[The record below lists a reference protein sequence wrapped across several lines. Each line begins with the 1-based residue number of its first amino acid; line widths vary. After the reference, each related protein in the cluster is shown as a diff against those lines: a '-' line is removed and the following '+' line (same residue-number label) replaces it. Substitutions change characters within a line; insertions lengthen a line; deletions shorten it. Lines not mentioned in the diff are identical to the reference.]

1 MRKTAFLICIVMP
14 LLLLGICCSKGPK
27 DIDGPPDESTGI
39 PAVKPRGTAAGT
51 PVLKTI
57 GKNGGLIETADKT
70 LRITIPEGSLEAPT
84 EISILQITNTLEE
97 GIDRPAF
104 RILPEGIRFS
114 KPVTIS
120 FRYDKMNIT
129 EGAEKGLLIAYQRAD
144 GVWCALPTVL
154 DQQAGILSVT
164 SDHFSDWAFFENLT
178 LRKDREIVEK
188 NDRVTLDLFQT
199 GLLAPPSSKDADQW
213 PLSELEDLH
222 PATAASVTW
231 KITAGPGKLEIK
243 KNAHGLPAKA
253 VYIAPESIPVSKTV
267 TVQVE
272 ITAKGSL
279 PDPKYPGGRRPIGK
293 MIFLTS
299 IQLTADAYFKGTVG
313 GQPFESSKMGVQV
326 RGVSLLLEGVDVK
339 AGKGVHIYC
348 NGLTGKN
355 YSAGRGP
362 GEFYMTFS
370 EGNPRVMLWNFY
382 RPCSG
387 NEQFSGKVT
396 ITESDD
402 DHIAGTVTG
411 TFYLL
416 KDCGFTE
423 SKNISATFK
432 LPFYEQP

>member
-1 MRKTAFLICIVMP
+1 MKRRILLIWAIP

-27 DIDGPPDESTGI
+27 EIDGRSDDGTGI
-39 PAVKPRGTAAGT
+39 PAVKPKGT
-51 PVLKTI
+51 PAGAPVVKMI
-57 GKNGGLIETADKT
+57 GKNGGVIETTDKAV
-70 LRITIPEGSLEAPT
+70 RITIPEGSIEVPT
-84 EISILQITNTLEE
+84 EISILPITNTLEE

-120 FRYDKMNIT
+120 FRYAEMKVT
-129 EGAEKGLLIAYQRAD
+129 EGAEKGLLIAYQRED
-144 GVWCALPTVL
+144 GVWCALPTML
-154 DQQAGILSVT
+154 DQQAGTLSVT
-164 SDHFSDWAFFENLT
+164 SDHFSDWIFFEEIT
-178 LRKDREIVEK
+178 LRKDREIIEK

-199 GLLAPPSSKDADQW
+199 SLLAPLGTKDVDQW
-213 PLSELEDLH
+213 PLSALEDLH
-222 PATAASVTW
+222 PKTAASITW
-231 KITAGPGKLEIK
+231 KIVEGPGKLEIK
-243 KNAHGLPAKA
+243 KNVHGLPAKA
-253 VYIAPESIPVSKTV
+253 IYIAPESVPVSRTV

-279 PDPKYPGGRRPIGK
+279 PDPRYPGGKRPIGK
-293 MIFLTS
+293 MIFLTPL
-299 IQLTADAYFKGTVG
+299 QLTADTYFKGTVG
-313 GQPFESSKMGVQV
+313 GQPFESSKMGVRV
-326 RGVSLLLEGVDVK
+326 RDLSLLLEGVDVK
-339 AGKGVHIYC
+339 AGKSVHIYC
-348 NGLTGKN
+348 NGLTGKT
-355 YSAGRGP
+355 YPAGRGP

-387 NEQFSGKVT
+387 AEQFSGKVT

-402 DHIAGTVTG
+402 DYIAGTVTG

-423 SKNISATFK
+423 YKDISATFK